1 MSNILSV
8 GTALPPHALTQ
19 TDLAQF
25 ARRHFEGKL
34 RRAEQLLQ
42 IFENTQ
48 IDARH
53 LVVPLAWFDQ
63 PNHTWKERND
73 LYIAQAEA
81 MSLTAAQQALDRA
94 GLAPQDV
101 DMLIYVST
109 SGLIT
114 PSMDARLI
122 TKLGMKATTKRLP
135 IWGLGC
141 AGGVAGLARALDWC
155 KAYPDKT
162 ALLVVAETSSLTFQ
176 ADDYTMKNFI
186 SCSLFADGAAA
197 VVVRGDECGIVT
209 SDECRVTSV
218 EHRSSLVTRHSPL
231 SSLHFLS
238 SQSTLF
244 PNSEHVMGWSVG
256 DMGMEVILAPE
267 IPARIARDLKPVV
280 EQLLQPHGLCA
291 GDIKHYIMHP
301 GGARVL
307 DAFDAAFDL
316 QHDELR
322 FSREVLRQHG
332 NMSAP
337 TALFV
342 LEHILTS
349 NVIQPGD
356 YALIGAMGPGFSSE
370 LILVRS

>member
-1 MSNILSV
+1 MNSCISSDTRSHILSV
-8 GTALPPHALTQ
+8 GTALPPYTLAQ
-19 TDLAQF
+19 AEVAQF
-25 ARRHFEGKL
+25 ARKHFEGKL
-34 RRAEQLLQ
+34 RRAEQLMQ

-48 IDARH
+48 IDVRH
-53 LVVPLAWFDQ
+53 LVVPLTWFDQ

-81 MSLTAAQQALDRA
+81 MSLAAAQQALDRA
-94 GLAPQDV
+94 GLASQAV
-101 DMLIYVST
+101 DMILYVST
-109 SGLIT
+109 SGLVT

-122 TKLGMKATTKRLP
+122 TKLGMKPTTKRLP

-141 AGGVAGLARALDWC
+141 AGGVSGLSRALDWC
-155 KAYPDKT
+155 KAYPDQT
-162 ALLVVAETSSLTFQ
+162 ALLVVAETSSLTYQ
-176 ADDYTMKNFI
+176 ADDYSMKNFI

-197 VVVRGDECGIVT
+197 VVVTGDEC
-209 SDECRVTSV
+209 
-218 EHRSSLVTRHSPL
+218 HSSLVTRHSLAVPL
-231 SSLHFLS
+231 KFLS

-244 PNSEHVMGWSVG
+244 PNSEHVMGWNVG

-280 EQLLQPHGLCA
+280 EQLLQPQGLCA
-291 GDIKHYIMHP
+291 CDVKHYIMHP

-307 DAFDAAFDL
+307 DAFDAAFEL
-316 QHDELR
+316 QHDEMR

-342 LEHILTS
+342 LERILHS
-349 NVIQPGD
+349 GSIQPGD
-356 YALIGAMGPGFSSE
+356 HALIGAMGPGFSSE
-370 LILVRS
+370 LILVRA